1 MVKENYYPWASKTLD
16 ILIKLL
22 KQSSD
27 HWPQVQWS
35 GDPRMVQVNQTHG
48 TLIKL
53 KFCCFQW
60 VYGCLSQ
67 WEYWQTDNRGHLRHA
82 QKVEWYLG
90 QFPGLWL
97 VIILSSDWLILSSD
111 PYNLSL
117 SECGEVYRANVQNV
131 WQRWGR
137 ENKLQGKFKNDIS

>member
-35 GDPRMVQVNQTHG
+35 GDPRMVQVNQTHV
-48 TLIKL
+48 TLFKL

-67 WEYWQTDNRGHLRHA
+67 WEYWQTDNRRHLRHA

-97 VIILSSDWLILSSD
+97 AIILSSDWLILSSD

-137 ENKLQGKFKNDIS
+137 ENKLQGKF